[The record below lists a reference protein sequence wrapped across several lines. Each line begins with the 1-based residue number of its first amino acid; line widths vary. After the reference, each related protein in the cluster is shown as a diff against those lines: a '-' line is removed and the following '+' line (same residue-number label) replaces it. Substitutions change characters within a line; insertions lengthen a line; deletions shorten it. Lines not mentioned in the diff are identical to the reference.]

1 MTAVLTIPIHKSLA
15 KWTKLSKDRTS
26 LVIRVTIFSYGDV
39 AQSRRTQPQSFSV
52 DEGTE
57 SCPDT
62 DAQSCHGQVIVVR
75 IDTLDKVDSEQE
87 SCIEV
92 GVLFG

>member
-1 MTAVLTIPIHKSLA
+1 MDEALKGQDVFGDQSHY
-15 KWTKLSKDRTS
+15 
-26 LVIRVTIFSYGDV
+26 FSYGDV